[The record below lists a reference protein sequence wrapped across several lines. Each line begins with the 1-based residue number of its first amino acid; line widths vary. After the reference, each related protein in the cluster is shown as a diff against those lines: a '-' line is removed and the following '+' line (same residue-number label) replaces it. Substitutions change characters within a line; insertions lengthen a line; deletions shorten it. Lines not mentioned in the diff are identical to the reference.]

1 MTQGLNPLTMDHQ
14 KALVSFGSRDSV
26 VAISSSLTVVI
37 VNEFHALINTNL
49 IRRIAS
55 DGVLGDNQAT
65 VFLSIIAASSN
76 ATVLQLAHTIP
87 GDRVKWLSELRLLDC
102 HRTNTISFETILKR

>member
-1 MTQGLNPLTMDHQ
+1 MTQDLNPLTMDRQ
-14 KALVSFGSRDSV
+14 KALVSFGNRDSV

-55 DGVLGDNQAT
+55 DGVLRDNQAM
-65 VFLSIIAASSN
+65 VFS
-76 ATVLQLAHTIP
+76 
-87 GDRVKWLSELRLLDC
+87 
-102 HRTNTISFETILKR
+102 